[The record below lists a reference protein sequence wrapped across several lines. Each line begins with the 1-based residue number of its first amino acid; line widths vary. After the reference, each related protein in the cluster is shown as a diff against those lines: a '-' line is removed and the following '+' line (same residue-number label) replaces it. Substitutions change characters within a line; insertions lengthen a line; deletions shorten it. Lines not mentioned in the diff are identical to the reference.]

1 MHSKPPPLTTRKQR
15 LVVISLK
22 TTCSSS
28 LFFFLLFQPC
38 QIQQKLDP
46 TNSWI
51 VYPKAFSF
59 APCVASTFLTIC
71 SPLMFAQP
79 VPLSERDV
87 SRHQI
92 TSNDVAPSL
101 RRAMTRTG
109 TRQLTKDDRFRNQA
123 SVHIGNVT
131 KPTHTV
137 LTKKIRHVQRHAKLL
152 RKCRR

>member
-1 MHSKPPPLTTRKQR
+1 MHSKPPPLTTRKQF

-28 LFFFLLFQPC
+28 LFFLLFQPC
-38 QIQQKLDP
+38 QIQQRLDP
-46 TNSWI
+46 TNSWV

-59 APCVASTFLTIC
+59 APCVASTLLTVW

-101 RRAMTRTG
+101 LRAITRTG
-109 TRQLTKDDRFRNQA
+109 TRQLTKDDRFRNTDG
-123 SVHIGNVT
+123 VHTGNVT

-137 LTKKIRHVQRHAKLL
+137 LTKKTRHRQRHAKLL